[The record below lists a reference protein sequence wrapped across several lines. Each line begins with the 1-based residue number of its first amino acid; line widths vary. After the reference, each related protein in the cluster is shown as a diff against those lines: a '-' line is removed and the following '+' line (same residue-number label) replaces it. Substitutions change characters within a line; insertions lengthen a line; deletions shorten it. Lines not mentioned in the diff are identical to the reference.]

1 MLMKPEDE
9 SEDEFSKLMYPKCV
23 FREGGV
29 ARLVGLG
36 VWRSWTIGGVGVIA
50 GVGGVVGTVGRVGGV
65 GGVVGRVLLLL
76 LCWER
81 LLNVR

>member
-9 SEDEFSKLMYPKCV
+9 SEDEFSKLMHPKCE
-23 FREGGV
+23 FFWKGGV

-36 VWRSWTIGGVGVIA
+36 VWRSWTVGGVGAVA
-50 GVGGVVGTVGRVGGV
+50 GVEGVGRVGGV

-81 LLNVR
+81 KLNVL